1 MLLFYIAT
9 VTQVWRVAVA
19 FRATGLFTDPV
30 SNETMVRGW
39 HVQGL
44 AVRPDH
50 RMIAHTGF
58 LITARR
64 LAPGTELPELKRRPS
79 KTDFS
84 EEDVEA
90 WTPGALGERVVSD
103 KALRKRVRA
112 ADAAAERS
120 RADGDAA
127 DAELDAPVDST
138 GSEPTGN
145 GG

>member
-1 MLLFYIAT
+1 
-9 VTQVWRVAVA
+9 
-19 FRATGLFTDPV
+19 
-30 SNETMVRGW
+30 MVRGW

-64 LAPGTELPELKRRPS
+64 LAPGTVLPELKRRPS
-79 KTDFS
+79 KTEFS
-84 EEDVEA
+84 DEDVEA
-90 WTPGALGERVVSD
+90 WTPGALGERAVSA

-120 RADGDAA
+120 RESEPGDDAEPDRTDADGPGEA
-127 DAELDAPVDST
+127 L
-138 GSEPTGN
+138 
-145 GG
+145 